1 MLQLDDLVQN
11 HPELLR
17 DMVRIDQQQIDLRLQ
32 REMLK
37 PMFNLKYNAI
47 NQPIANNPVANYS
60 LQNYTWGLDFSIPV
74 LLRKE
79 RAQVQ
84 MAKLRLQ
91 DMSLLLDNKRALLV
105 MKAKSAISEWQI
117 TEQQLSF
124 YTNTVQDIERLLQA
138 ERTRFDNGESSVF
151 LVNTREMTLV
161 NAQIKLFEV
170 EAKNQKAIYK
180 ALYSLALMEGV

>member
-1 MLQLDDLVQN
+1 
-11 HPELLR
+11 
-17 DMVRIDQQQIDLRLQ
+17 
-32 REMLK
+32 
-37 PMFNLKYNAI
+37 
-47 NQPIANNPVANYS
+47 
-60 LQNYTWGLDFSIPV
+60 
-74 LLRKE
+74 
-79 RAQVQ
+79 

-124 YTNTVQDIERLLQA
+124 YTNTVQDIQRLLQA